1 MSDDAT
7 INTKPQLEIW
17 ADDVKCSHGCTTGQ
31 LDEEALF
38 YLQSRGISKQSAQA
52 MLLYAFAAD
61 VIATIQHSG
70 IKSYFDLHSPITT
83 AIYAGLTVVSVLIVN
98 ILLASILFKF
108 SIPTNISQL
117 FIFIL
122 IAYPLGYFAD
132 IFIYKYSVFGNELDE
147 YYETTG
153 AGVWGALAFVFAI
166 IVSYTLICIYN

>member
-1 MSDDAT
+1 MLNTFILVNFVVSAISDLVLN
-7 INTKPQLEIW
+7 ILSRQYISPKEIT
-17 ADDVKCSHGCTTGQ
+17 S
-31 LDEEALF
+31 L
-38 YLQSRGISKQSAQA
+38 
-52 MLLYAFAAD
+52 
-61 VIATIQHSG
+61 
-70 IKSYFDLHSPITT
+70 KSYFDLHSPITT

-153 AGVWGALAFVFAI
+153 AGVWGAIAFVFAI
-166 IVSYTLICIYN
+166 IVSYTLISIYK

>member
-1 MSDDAT
+1 MLNTFILVNFVVSAISDLVLN
-7 INTKPQLEIW
+7 ILSRQNISPKEIT
-17 ADDVKCSHGCTTGQ
+17 S
-31 LDEEALF
+31 L
-38 YLQSRGISKQSAQA
+38 
-52 MLLYAFAAD
+52 
-61 VIATIQHSG
+61 
-70 IKSYFDLHSPITT
+70 KSYFDLHSPITT

-98 ILLASILFKF
+98 ILLANILFKF

-166 IVSYTLICIYN
+166 IASYTLIAIYN

>member
-1 MSDDAT
+1 MLNTFILVNFVVSAISDLVLN
-7 INTKPQLEIW
+7 ILSRQNISPKEIT
-17 ADDVKCSHGCTTGQ
+17 S
-31 LDEEALF
+31 L
-38 YLQSRGISKQSAQA
+38 
-52 MLLYAFAAD
+52 
-61 VIATIQHSG
+61 
-70 IKSYFDLHSPITT
+70 KSYFDLHSPITT

-153 AGVWGALAFVFAI
+153 SGVWGAIAFLFAI
-166 IVSYTLICIYN
+166 IVSYTLISIYK

>member
-1 MSDDAT
+1 MLNTFILVNFVVSAISDLVLN
-7 INTKPQLEIW
+7 ILSRQNISPKEIT
-17 ADDVKCSHGCTTGQ
+17 S
-31 LDEEALF
+31 L
-38 YLQSRGISKQSAQA
+38 
-52 MLLYAFAAD
+52 
-61 VIATIQHSG
+61 
-70 IKSYFDLHSPITT
+70 KSYFDLHSPITT

-153 AGVWGALAFVFAI
+153 AGVWGAIAFVFAI
-166 IVSYTLICIYN
+166 IVSYILIAIYN

>member
-1 MSDDAT
+1 MLNTFILVNFIVSAISDLVLN
-7 INTKPQLEIW
+7 ILSRQNISPKEIT
-17 ADDVKCSHGCTTGQ
+17 S
-31 LDEEALF
+31 L
-38 YLQSRGISKQSAQA
+38 
-52 MLLYAFAAD
+52 
-61 VIATIQHSG
+61 
-70 IKSYFDLHSPITT
+70 KSYFDLHSPITT

-166 IVSYTLICIYN
+166 IVSYTLISIYN

>member
-1 MSDDAT
+1 MLNTFILVNFIVSAISDLVLN
-7 INTKPQLEIW
+7 ILSRQNISPKEIT
-17 ADDVKCSHGCTTGQ
+17 S
-31 LDEEALF
+31 L
-38 YLQSRGISKQSAQA
+38 
-52 MLLYAFAAD
+52 
-61 VIATIQHSG
+61 
-70 IKSYFDLHSPITT
+70 KSYFDLHSPITT

-153 AGVWGALAFVFAI
+153 AGVWGAIAFVFAI

>member
-1 MSDDAT
+1 MLNTFILVNFIVSAISDLVLN
-7 INTKPQLEIW
+7 ILSRQNISPKEIT
-17 ADDVKCSHGCTTGQ
+17 S
-31 LDEEALF
+31 L
-38 YLQSRGISKQSAQA
+38 
-52 MLLYAFAAD
+52 
-61 VIATIQHSG
+61 
-70 IKSYFDLHSPITT
+70 KSYFDLHSPITT

>member
-1 MSDDAT
+1 MLNTFILVNFIVSAISDLVLN
-7 INTKPQLEIW
+7 ILSRQNISPKEIT
-17 ADDVKCSHGCTTGQ
+17 S
-31 LDEEALF
+31 L
-38 YLQSRGISKQSAQA
+38 
-52 MLLYAFAAD
+52 
-61 VIATIQHSG
+61 
-70 IKSYFDLHSPITT
+70 KSYFDLHSPITT

-153 AGVWGALAFVFAI
+153 AGVWGAIAFVFAI
-166 IVSYTLICIYN
+166 IVSYTLIAIYK

>member
-1 MSDDAT
+1 MLNTFILVNFIVSAISDLVLN
-7 INTKPQLEIW
+7 ILSRQNISPKEIT
-17 ADDVKCSHGCTTGQ
+17 S
-31 LDEEALF
+31 L
-38 YLQSRGISKQSAQA
+38 
-52 MLLYAFAAD
+52 
-61 VIATIQHSG
+61 
-70 IKSYFDLHSPITT
+70 KSYFDLHSPITT

-166 IVSYTLICIYN
+166 IVSYTLIAIYN

>member
-1 MSDDAT
+1 MLNTFILVNFVVSAISDLVLN
-7 INTKPQLEIW
+7 ILSRQNISPKEIT
-17 ADDVKCSHGCTTGQ
+17 S
-31 LDEEALF
+31 L
-38 YLQSRGISKQSAQA
+38 
-52 MLLYAFAAD
+52 
-61 VIATIQHSG
+61 
-70 IKSYFDLHSPITT
+70 KSYFDLHSPITT

-153 AGVWGALAFVFAI
+153 AGVWGAIAFVFAI
-166 IVSYTLICIYN
+166 IVSYTLIAIYN